1 MLGPSMVHFPRL
13 ETGWEGQEGA
23 GAPTTAMPRLGH
35 GESGEALK
43 QGLWSSCVY
52 QVVIQ
57 AWCCGGPQGWRSK
70 QARHGPMEL
79 GGLCVCQHLSH
90 HVGLSA

>member
-1 MLGPSMVHFPRL
+1 MPPHHCHP
-13 ETGWEGQEGA
+13 GW
-23 GAPTTAMPRLGH
+23 AMGVRQ
-35 GESGEALK
+35 ALK

-70 QARHGPMEL
+70 QVRHGPMEL
-79 GGLCVCQHLSH
+79 GGSVFANIFHIRWWSICLTL
-90 HVGLSA
+90 GRI